1 MSNFHTFSEKE
12 IFEKFNTNK
21 NGLSKEKVFSAQEK
35 YGKNEIPEA
44 DKISVFEMFFKQFKS
59 LLVGVLFLAAI
70 ISLFTGHQID
80 AVVIFAIII
89 INAIIGFSQE
99 YKAEQA
105 IASLKKM
112 IIPAAKVVRDGE
124 IQKLNAIELVPGDII
139 VIEEGDNIP
148 ADAYLIESSNLRC
161 IEASLTG
168 ESIPVEKALGKLP
181 QETSLGDR
189 KNMILKSTF
198 VAGGAGRA
206 VVIGTGL
213 NTAIGQIAETLGTIK
228 SEPTNFQKKTK
239 VLARQMAIF
248 AITLS
253 TILFLVAYFFR
264 DYEFTEV
271 LMVTIATLVS
281 AIPEGLP
288 AILSIVLAIGANRM
302 VNKNAIVREFTATE
316 TLGAITTIISDKT
329 GTITQNALLVEKV
342 YVPFYK
348 EFSVTGKGYE
358 PKGQFFEND
367 LEFSLDDNI
376 NQLKDFL
383 NIAAFSN
390 NSELKFKEEKNQ
402 WDIIGDPTEAALLV
416 LAKKGGIQNLESE
429 NLIKID
435 DLPFSSDIKM
445 RATLVKYPN
454 GKKKI
459 LIVGAPEQVLES
471 SSFIVEND
479 TKKLSKEKKDELSDT
494 IASWS
499 EQAMRVIGLA
509 WIKTDDDKINKEALK
524 DFVFAGFVGMV
535 DPPRADVK
543 TAIAACK
550 VAGIRV
556 IMATGD
562 HVKTAAAIGKQVGIS
577 SDKDSKYPIALSEK
591 ELLDLSEE
599 EFEDVVQH
607 VNIFARLTPNM
618 KLRIAETLQNK
629 GELIAM
635 TGDGVNDAP
644 ALKKADVG
652 VAMGIMGTDVA
663 RDASQIVLADDNFAT
678 IVNAIEEGRIVFTN
692 SRQASFF

>member
-213 NTAIGQIAETLGTIK
+213 NTAIGQIAETL
-228 SEPTNFQKKTK
+228 
-239 VLARQMAIF
+239 
-248 AITLS
+248 
-253 TILFLVAYFFR
+253 
-264 DYEFTEV
+264 
-271 LMVTIATLVS
+271 
-281 AIPEGLP
+281 
-288 AILSIVLAIGANRM
+288 
-302 VNKNAIVREFTATE
+302 
-316 TLGAITTIISDKT
+316 
-329 GTITQNALLVEKV
+329 
-342 YVPFYK
+342 
-348 EFSVTGKGYE
+348 
-358 PKGQFFEND
+358 
-367 LEFSLDDNI
+367 
-376 NQLKDFL
+376 
-383 NIAAFSN
+383 
-390 NSELKFKEEKNQ
+390 
-402 WDIIGDPTEAALLV
+402 
-416 LAKKGGIQNLESE
+416 
-429 NLIKID
+429 
-435 DLPFSSDIKM
+435 
-445 RATLVKYPN
+445 
-454 GKKKI
+454 
-459 LIVGAPEQVLES
+459 
-471 SSFIVEND
+471 
-479 TKKLSKEKKDELSDT
+479 
-494 IASWS
+494 
-499 EQAMRVIGLA
+499 
-509 WIKTDDDKINKEALK
+509 
-524 DFVFAGFVGMV
+524 
-535 DPPRADVK
+535 
-543 TAIAACK
+543 
-550 VAGIRV
+550 
-556 IMATGD
+556 
-562 HVKTAAAIGKQVGIS
+562 
-577 SDKDSKYPIALSEK
+577 
-591 ELLDLSEE
+591 
-599 EFEDVVQH
+599 
-607 VNIFARLTPNM
+607 
-618 KLRIAETLQNK
+618 
-629 GELIAM
+629 
-635 TGDGVNDAP
+635 
-644 ALKKADVG
+644 
-652 VAMGIMGTDVA
+652 
-663 RDASQIVLADDNFAT
+663 
-678 IVNAIEEGRIVFTN
+678 
-692 SRQASFF
+692 